1 MTEYIYNIKNLNDD
15 EIDRTIIR
23 VKVLFINSNNEV
35 LLGLS
40 HGTYQFPGG
49 HLEGSETLEECLY
62 REVLEETGIR
72 LNTNGLSPY
81 FVMKYYNKN
90 HEHTGENR
98 LYLIYFYV
106 INTDEIY
113 HLENTNYTEEEKD
126 GNFKLLY
133 VSLDEVEDLLVKSI
147 PNNKINEIMVNEML
161 MAINE
166 YKKLLI

>member
-1 MTEYIYNIKNLNDD
+1 MIEYVYNIKKLNDD
-15 EIDRTIIR
+15 EIDKIITR
-23 VKVLFINSNNEV
+23 VKVLFINSNNEI

-49 HLEGSETLEECLY
+49 HLEENESLNECLY
-62 REVLEETGIR
+62 REILEETGIR
-72 LNTNGLSPY
+72 LNTSELLPY
-81 FVMKYYNKN
+81 FVIKYYNKN

-98 LYLIYFYV
+98 LYLIYFY
-106 INTDEIY
+106 IIHTDEVY
-113 HLENTNYTEEEKD
+113 HLENTNYTKEEKD

-133 VSLDEVEDLLVKSI
+133 VSLDNVEELLKESI
-147 PNNKINEIMVNEML
+147 PNNKINEIIVNEML